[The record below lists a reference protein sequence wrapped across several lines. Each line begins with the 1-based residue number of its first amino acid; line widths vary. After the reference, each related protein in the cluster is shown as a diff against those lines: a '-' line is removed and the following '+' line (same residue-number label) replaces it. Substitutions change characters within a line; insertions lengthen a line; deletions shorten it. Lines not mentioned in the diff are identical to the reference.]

1 MNRKLIP
8 LFAWA
13 AALTVVM
20 GAMGAHAL
28 QSKLLPAQLDN
39 YETALRY
46 QFFHLL
52 ALLLTGIFSL
62 HFNTISFRWVT
73 RMFIAG
79 ILLFSGSI
87 YLIILCKYWQI
98 AFPKLLV
105 LLTPL
110 GGICLTAGWIALAIT
125 LQRALTQ
132 KVEN

>member
-1 MNRKLIP
+1 MHKKLLPTI
-8 LFAWA
+8 AWA

-28 QSKLLPAQLDN
+28 RAKLLPEQLEN

-52 ALLLTGIFSL
+52 ALLLTGLFSL
-62 HFNTISFRWVT
+62 HFKTSSFRWVI
-73 RMFIAG
+73 RLFAAG

-87 YLIILCKYWQI
+87 YLIVLCKYWQI
-98 AFPKLLV
+98 TFPRLLV

-110 GGICLTAGWIALAIT
+110 GGVCLTAGWIMLAIT
-125 LQRALTQ
+125 LQRALAQ

>member
-1 MNRKLIP
+1 MNKKFLP
-8 LFAWA
+8 LVAWA
-13 AALTVVM
+13 TALTVVM

-28 QSKLLPAQLDN
+28 QTKLLPAQMNN

-52 ALLLTGIFSL
+52 ALLITGLFSL
-62 HFNTISFRWVT
+62 HFSTFSFRWVT
-73 RMFIAG
+73 RFFIAG

-87 YLIILCKYWQI
+87 YLIIICKYMQVE
-98 AFPKLLV
+98 FPRLLV

-110 GGICLTAGWIALAIT
+110 GGVCLTAGWITLAIT
-125 LQRALTQ
+125 LQRAVTQ